1 MNAVRYIIVAIL
13 SIAFVSFFA
22 YLIYRLIKG
31 AFPITEFEG
40 EPEYNED
47 NLNEYFFLYADSPR
61 YPYKAGWT
69 RVLAPNLDIAHK
81 LFNAFH
87 PAEIEGLTNCAAVY
101 DGDTF
106 RQTNISITI
115 SSIVLPKSAYKKIF
129 SVEYKYFNKRFSR
142 LVAHLAQFGKNRR
155 IKKKNI
161 KRAFGRFTGR

>member
-1 MNAVRYIIVAIL
+1 MNEVRYIIVAIL

-22 YLIYRLIKG
+22 YLIYLLIKDT
-31 AFPITEFEG
+31 FPITELEG

-47 NLNEYFFLYADSPR
+47 DLNEYFFLYADSPR

-106 RQTNISITI
+106 RQTSIFSTGNYGEYEHETLTAHRMTI
-115 SSIVLPKSAYKKIF
+115 SKKD
-129 SVEYKYFNKRFSR
+129 KP
-142 LVAHLAQFGKNRR
+142 
-155 IKKKNI
+155 
-161 KRAFGRFTGR
+161 

>member
-1 MNAVRYIIVAIL
+1 MNEVRYIIVAIL

-22 YLIYRLIKG
+22 YLIYRLIKDT
-31 AFPITEFEG
+31 FPIAEIKD
-40 EPEYNED
+40 EPEYSED
-47 NLNEYFFLYADSPR
+47 DLNEYFFLYADSSR

-106 RQTNISITI
+106 RQTS
-115 SSIVLPKSAYKKIF
+115 IF
-129 SVEYKYFNKRFSR
+129 STGNYGEYEHET
-142 LVAHLAQFGKNRR
+142 LTAHRMTIA
-155 IKKKNI
+155 KKDEQ
-161 KRAFGRFTGR
+161 